1 MNCRKLHRIAPLR
14 WIIALSVALL
24 VSITTVTG
32 AFAAPI
38 SAAEEKSLRATVIPL
53 QVSWSMNGS
62 YTASVA
68 AEPGQAFAINVN
80 ASTTDSAPV
89 NFYYSCN
96 YRRIGDLEWH
106 VLQSQGDRSSFGFQI
121 PADFQTSNVDS
132 DGYEVYVAVVVRYTD
147 GSSGSGVYRDTR
159 RIFVS
164 SAENAFPSDWA
175 GSQYYEPS
183 LFSVPPLPS
192 FDFAYASDVSTAGIV
207 DIIGHGSALLPN
219 ELWAC
224 VIVVLGCMFFG
235 WWLHR

>member
-1 MNCRKLHRIAPLR
+1 MNFRKSPLTVLQKL
-14 WIIALSVALL
+14 IILLSVALL

-68 AEPGQAFAINVN
+68 ASPGQAFAINVN
-80 ASTTDSAPV
+80 ASTTDPNPV
-89 NFYYSCN
+89 SFYYSCN
-96 YRRIGDLEWH
+96 YRRIGELEWH

-121 PADFQTSNVDS
+121 PSDFQTSDVDA

-164 SAENAFPSDWA
+164 SAESAIPADWA
-175 GSQYYEPS
+175 GSSYYEPS
-183 LFSVPPLPS
+183 LFSVPDVVLPS
-192 FDFAYASDVSTAGIV
+192 FSFEASGSQS
-207 DIIGHGSALLPN
+207 IISFGASLLPG
-219 ELWAC
+219 EIWAT
-224 VIVVLGCMFFG
+224 VGFVLVCLFLG

>member
-1 MNCRKLHRIAPLR
+1 MTAT
-14 WIIALSVALL
+14 A
-24 VSITTVTG
+24 G
-32 AFAAPI
+32 YAAPI
-38 SAAEEKSLRATVIPL
+38 SATEEKSSRAVIPL

-80 ASTTDSAPV
+80 ASTTDSNPV
-89 NFYYSCN
+89 SFYYSCN

-121 PADFQTSNVDS
+121 PSDFQTSNVDS
-132 DGYEVYVAVVVRYTD
+132 DGFEVYVAVVVRYTD
-147 GSSGSGVYRDTR
+147 GSSGSGVYRETR

-164 SAENAFPSDWA
+164 SAENAIPADWA

-183 LFSVPPLPS
+183 LFSVPALPS